1 MLEGLEDGSIPI
13 GSIVS
18 SSFLGLPYRFLTTS
32 HKNIKALECS
42 LWPLGSSSTFQGLR
56 ASYYRPEE

>member
-18 SSFLGLPYRFLTTS
+18 SSFLGLPYRFLILK
-32 HKNIKALECS
+32 HKKKALERS
-42 LWPLGSSSTFQGLR
+42 SMGSSSTFQGLR
-56 ASYYRPEE
+56 ASPEE